1 MAGKISELTAR
12 AVANLGAATTALE
25 VTTNLT
31 TTPVSGYVTA
41 GTLLQWM
48 MANITT
54 DVAVN
59 TNKFQITAATGNVGV
74 GGAAAAT
81 AAILVQSTGLTG
93 VTQYAVNASAVF
105 NGATTA
111 GKAIYAG
118 VRTAAAAFTMVT
130 GYGAHIYAPSIGA
143 GSAITTLYGIYV
155 DNQGAAGVTNA
166 YGLYLAAQSGA
177 ATINRGFYN
186 GGDSQLVG
194 TVGIG
199 ATPSTDTALYIPIT
213 TLATSSQYGI
223 YVAPTFNS
231 AGTTAAYDV
240 FAKVTTAAA
249 AYTLT
254 SGHAFFANTP
264 TIGAGSAITNQYG
277 IRINNQGTTGVTNAY
292 GVYIEAQSGAATTN
306 IGLYNIGTSRFDGAV
321 AIGSAPNTGNYL
333 TISGNGLTGTGQY
346 GIYENATF
354 TSAATSSGAAVR
366 AAVLTSA
373 SAFTM
378 SLGFAYY
385 ADVPTLGAGSAITTQ
400 YGFYA
405 ANQGATG
412 VTNAYG
418 IYVATQSGAAT
429 TNIGIRNDG
438 SLYQVNIAGF
448 GITPDASI
456 ALAMSYTGLTGTTQ
470 TGISNDTS
478 FSSAATSIAY
488 GYYGRFKTNSA
499 AWTLGTGYA
508 MHIAAPSINATAVT
522 TLYGMYIG
530 NQGQA
535 KSTTAYG
542 LYIATPTV
550 STTCWALA
558 IDAGQVYFRSSAL
571 ATNAT
576 VGHVFIPTSAGAPTG
591 VPASIP
597 TGQVAFQYDST
608 NNQLYVYNGAW
619 KKTVALT

>member
-81 AAILVQSTGLTG
+81 AAVLVQSTGLTG

-223 YVAPTFNS
+223 YVAPTFSS

-264 TIGAGSAITNQYG
+264 TIGAGSAITNAYG
-277 IRINNQGTTGVTNAY
+277 LYVNNQGTTGVTNAY
-292 GVYIEAQSGAATTN
+292 GVYIATQSGAATTN
-306 IGLYNIGTSRFDGAV
+306 IGLYNAGTSQFQSGIGIAT
-321 AIGSAPNTGNYL
+321 AGGSAAAINIQGMTF
-333 TISGNGLTGTGQY
+333 TGTSQY
-346 GIYENATF
+346 GINVGASMLF
-354 TSAATSSGAAVR
+354 SSAATTVGYGIRVSPTTA
-366 AAVLTSA
+366 A

-378 SLGFAYY
+378 TDF
-385 ADVPTLGAGSAITTQ
+385 
-400 YGFYA
+400 
-405 ANQGATG
+405 
-412 VTNAYG
+412 
-418 IYVATQSGAAT
+418 
-429 TNIGIRNDG
+429 
-438 SLYQVNIAGF
+438 
-448 GITPDASI
+448 
-456 ALAMSYTGLTGTTQ
+456 
-470 TGISNDTS
+470 
-478 FSSAATSIAY
+478 
-488 GYYGRFKTNSA
+488 
-499 AWTLGTGYA
+499 
-508 MHIAAPSINATAVT
+508 
-522 TLYGMYIG
+522 
-530 NQGQA
+530 
-535 KSTTAYG
+535 YG
-542 LYIATPTV
+542 LKIDATVKGVGSTITNRYGLQIDTPTDGG
-550 STTCWALA
+550 TNWALA
-558 IDAGQVYFRSSAL
+558 ITAGQVYFRNSAL

-576 VGHVFIPTSAGAPTG
+576 VGHLFIPTSAGAPTG